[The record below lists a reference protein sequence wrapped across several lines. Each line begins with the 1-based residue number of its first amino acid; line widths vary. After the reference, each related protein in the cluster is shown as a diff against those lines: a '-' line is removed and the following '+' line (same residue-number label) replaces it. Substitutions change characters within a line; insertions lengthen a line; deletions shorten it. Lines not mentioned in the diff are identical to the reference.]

1 MATKEKKQTNTPEDD
16 DDPFGK
22 KFEEK
27 FNHHFPKHVS
37 YKHTPYII
45 FLIYQQ
51 RG

>member
-1 MATKEKKQTNTPEDD
+1 MEKSTEMPQNDSD

-37 YKHTPYII
+37 IKYASPHCHFTPS
-45 FLIYQQ
+45 
-51 RG
+51 